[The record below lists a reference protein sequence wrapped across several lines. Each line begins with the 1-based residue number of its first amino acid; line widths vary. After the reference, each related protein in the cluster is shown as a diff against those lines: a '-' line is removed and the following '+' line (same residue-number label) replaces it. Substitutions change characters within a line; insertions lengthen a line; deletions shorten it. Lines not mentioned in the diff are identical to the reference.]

1 MARLPHTV
9 LLLALTS
16 LASSRLVADFLNNN
30 GCPQFFL
37 KTAQGHVTPPVLRNP
52 HHLICQRYMGQ
63 DRFATLYDTRNKI
76 PTYSA
81 YLYVPHVHLVRAN
94 QWWTEPDLTEHN
106 QAQYSDYQGSGKE
119 RGHLYPAYQNNN
131 NVQMDATFTLTNAA
145 PQDDKF
151 NKAWFH
157 NVERKLAQQI
167 TKLYL
172 DVFLYTVYGHIYYLN
187 GMTFFPLESPDETII
202 SFCLIAVNVPSY
214 FWTAYCCLD
223 NNYRLVASGGYIASW
238 NGQIQLQSKSILDLE
253 KDLASHYH
261 IGAFPVFGG
270 LCYGVGLS
278 GGVNYT
284 QY

>member
-37 KTAQGHVTPPVLRNP
+37 KTARGHVTPPVLRNP

-94 QWWTEPDLTEHN
+94 QWWTEPDLTKHN

-157 NVERKLAQQI
+157 NVESKLAQQI
-167 TKLYL
+167 TKC
-172 DVFLYTVYGHIYYLN
+172 TNQVY
-187 GMTFFPLESPDETII
+187 II
-202 SFCLIAVNVPSY
+202 TGVVPSNADFIKNKVNVPSY

-270 LCYGVGLS
+270 LCYGI
-278 GGVNYT
+278 
-284 QY
+284 